1 MLLKKLDRYILKK
14 FLTTFFF
21 SITLILMIF
30 IVFDIKDKLA
40 TFSGNDIPL
49 KEIIFDYYL
58 MFIPY
63 YGNQFS
69 PLFIFIS
76 VIFFT
81 SKMAQQTEFIAILCS
96 GTSFARI
103 LRPYIIGAF
112 ILSFSSLM
120 LNHFILPRAFK
131 IKIGFEDKWIN
142 KNYNNDEQNIHRKI
156 GSNRLLYI
164 ESYDNHT
171 NTAYKV
177 SLEDVVDNKQVYFL
191 SADNMHWD
199 SLSSEWI
206 LSNVR
211 ERKILVQDRLDT
223 LQNTKPIYKQTNT
236 YTASK
241 KLKLEFA
248 PIDMWRD
255 ESKIET
261 KPFFELRDYIA
272 REKAKGSN
280 RIELYEVEQYQRSSF
295 PFATFILTIIGVC
308 VSSRTVRGGVG
319 LQIALGLF
327 ISCIYIMLMYV
338 FKTIAT
344 TGFAS
349 PLLGVWTP
357 NIIFSFVALYFYKK
371 AQK

>member
-1 MLLKKLDRYILKK
+1 MLLKKLDKYILKK

-21 SITLILMIF
+21 SIALILMIF
-30 IVFDIKDKLA
+30 IVFDIKDKLPA
-40 TFSGNDIPL
+40 FTSNDIPF

-63 YGNQFS
+63 YGNFFS

-81 SKMAQQTEFIAILCS
+81 SKMAQQTEFIAILSS
-96 GTSFARI
+96 GTSFNRI
-103 LRPYIIGAF
+103 LRPYFIGAL

-120 LNHFILPRAFK
+120 FNHFILPKVFK

-156 GSNRLLYI
+156 GPNTLLYI
-164 ESYDNHT
+164 ESYDNKI
-171 NTAYKV
+171 NTGYKV
-177 SLEDVVDNKQVYFL
+177 SLENVVDNKQTYFL
-191 SADNMHWD
+191 TADNMVWD
-199 SLSSEWI
+199 SLSSQWTF
-206 LSNVR
+206 NNCF
-211 ERKILVQDRLDT
+211 ERKIIIQDRLDT
-223 LQNTKPIYKQTNT
+223 LKNQKPIYHQIYN
-236 YTASK
+236 YYPNK
-241 KLKLEFA
+241 KIKMEFA

-261 KPFFELRDYIA
+261 KAFFELREYIA
-272 REKAKGSN
+272 REKAKGSS
-280 RIELYEVEQYQRSSF
+280 RIELYEVELYKRTSF

-308 VSSRTVRGGVG
+308 VSSRKVRGGVG

-327 ISCIYIMLMYV
+327 LSCIYIMLMYV
-338 FKTIAT
+338 FITIAT
-344 TGFAS
+344 TGVAS

-357 NIIFSFVALYFYKK
+357 NIIFSFVALYFYKT